1 MDLFVSIKNLLILDS
16 SIVEKLFILNLL
28 IFPFNNFNPSFLWD
42 MYELVLVNSNSL
54 ESKASDPSLPEY
66 IFEGPG
72 EVLLIKGDYFQ
83 VRWRRPVPDVWI
95 NSDHIVSY

>member
-1 MDLFVSIKNLLILDS
+1 MSETPGKVEDVVPSQKIIKKFKKGDLVR
-16 SIVEKLFILNLL
+16 VEREKYL
-28 IFPFNNFNPSFLWD
+28 
-42 MYELVLVNSNSL
+42 NSL
-54 ESKASDPSLPEY
+54 ESKSSDDNLPEY

-72 EVLLIKGDYFQ
+72 EVLLIKGDYCQ

>member
-1 MDLFVSIKNLLILDS
+1 MSEQIEKVDDSQLPPKIQKKFRKGDLVRVDR
-16 SIVEKLFILNLL
+16 EK
-28 IFPFNNFNPSFLWD
+28 
-42 MYELVLVNSNSL
+42 YSNSL

>member
-1 MDLFVSIKNLLILDS
+1 MSEQIEKVDDSQLPPKIQKKFRKGDLVKVDR
-16 SIVEKLFILNLL
+16 EK
-28 IFPFNNFNPSFLWD
+28 
-42 MYELVLVNSNSL
+42 YTNSL

-95 NSDHIVSY
+95 DSDHIVSY

>member
-1 MDLFVSIKNLLILDS
+1 MSEQIEKVDDSQLPPKIQKKFRKGDLVKVDR
-16 SIVEKLFILNLL
+16 EK
-28 IFPFNNFNPSFLWD
+28 
-42 MYELVLVNSNSL
+42 YSNSL

-95 NSDHIVSY
+95 SSDHIVSY

>member
-1 MDLFVSIKNLLILDS
+1 MSEQIEKVDDSQLPPKIQKKFRKGDLVKVDR
-16 SIVEKLFILNLL
+16 EK
-28 IFPFNNFNPSFLWD
+28 
-42 MYELVLVNSNSL
+42 YSNSL
-54 ESKASDPSLPEY
+54 ESKASDPSLHEY

-95 NSDHIVSY
+95 NSDHVVSY

>member
-1 MDLFVSIKNLLILDS
+1 MSEQIEKVDDSQLPPKIQKKFRKGDLVKVDR
-16 SIVEKLFILNLL
+16 EK
-28 IFPFNNFNPSFLWD
+28 
-42 MYELVLVNSNSL
+42 YSNSL

-95 NSDHIVSY
+95 NSEHIVSY

>member
-1 MDLFVSIKNLLILDS
+1 MSEQIEKVDDSQLPPKIQKKFRKGDLVKVDR
-16 SIVEKLFILNLL
+16 EK
-28 IFPFNNFNPSFLWD
+28 
-42 MYELVLVNSNSL
+42 YSNSL
-54 ESKASDPSLPEY
+54 ESKASDPSLPKY